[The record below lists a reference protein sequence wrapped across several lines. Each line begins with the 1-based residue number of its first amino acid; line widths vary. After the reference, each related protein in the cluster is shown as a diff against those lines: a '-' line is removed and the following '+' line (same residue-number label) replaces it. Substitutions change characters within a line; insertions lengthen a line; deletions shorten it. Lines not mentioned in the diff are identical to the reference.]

1 MVEQLEAQT
10 ARNSVRGDSDA
21 RALLA
26 DVEVDGAAIAGCFK
40 RKDGR
45 GYAVMLVNAQ
55 DPWDAAAAVNV
66 SLKLKGDA
74 YVKGVKTRPGKGLKL
89 ASGEGVFITVD

>member
-1 MVEQLEAQT
+1 MVKQLEAQT

-21 RALLA
+21 RTLLA
-26 DVEVDGAAIAGCFK
+26 GVEVDGAAIAGCFK

-66 SLKLKGDA
+66 SLTLKGDV
-74 YVKGVKTRPGKGLKL
+74 YVKGAKTPIGKGLKL
-89 ASGEGVFITVD
+89 ESGEGVFITVD